1 MLLRSISKVD
11 GIILPLR
18 FVASLRL
25 KQRKDSVDFQR
36 MNRVEGLRSKLQH
49 TNELKRL
56 KEDANRE
63 MQTFLEAIKPAVL
76 LFHSRIGCSDVHSKL
91 LMRLKFHHNLERSNE
106 LIMLLLLSGDGGMK
120 QVLGDIEEQ
129 IVSVLQAYH
138 AKVESTKKDD
148 PIPTIAATNLSPQQ
162 SPSKRKASVA
172 TRVRRSSNGAR
183 AVAELISGGESARAG
198 SAASSSA
205 MGSPKATQQGSQP
218 AATAAEGIKSPNA
231 KNIKAMVSKQQPY
244 RYAGL
249 RPPHMSMEELRKK
262 DNVEEEYPLT
272 YHELKV
278 KVWNSDTS
286 Q

>member
-1 MLLRSISKVD
+1 M
-11 GIILPLR
+11 
-18 FVASLRL
+18 ASLRL

-138 AKVESTKKDD
+138 AKVESTKRM
-148 PIPTIAATNLSPQQ
+148 IQFQLSPPPICR
-162 SPSKRKASVA
+162 PSNHPRN
-172 TRVRRSSNGAR
+172 VRLPLPHESDA
-183 AVAELISGGESARAG
+183 AVMEHELWQ
-198 SAASSSA
+198 SSSA
-205 MGSPKATQQGSQP
+205 EANPRALGQQRLPQRWAVPKLHSKVPSP
-218 AATAAEGIKSPNA
+218 
-231 KNIKAMVSKQQPY
+231 
-244 RYAGL
+244 L
-249 RPPHMSMEELRKK
+249 L
-262 DNVEEEYPLT
+262 PL
-272 YHELKV
+272 LKV
-278 KVWNSDTS
+278 
-286 Q
+286 